1 MIHVGLSL
9 KQYAYLW
16 TADIYDTL
24 VYMYMYTDCKFVFP
38 LGISLKHAIIL
49 FESKCNNLLFDFN
62 ICIQFSLLRKDRET
76 NPWF

>member
-1 MIHVGLSL
+1 MIHVGLSM

-38 LGISLKHAIIL
+38 FGISLKQSIIL
-49 FESKCNNLLFDFN
+49 FESKCNNLLFDLN
-62 ICIQFSLLRKDRET
+62 ICI
-76 NPWF
+76 